1 MQKMGFTALT
11 LNSTRTPTSSVT
23 PPRAG
28 DGARRC
34 GFTFNYARY
43 LRANVHRRGVY
54 EAINGFCRWLNAQAE
69 QRHLISAK
77 AVCSIMFPAL
87 WTLFLLPD
95 EEEEYSTRERKTSMD
110 WVLHIKY
117 IYYTYRIRVFFSS
130 LYIEVCS
137 TQVQQLQNF
146 KWRMK
151 RHKSPG
157 SRRISSQILQ
167 GT

>member
-23 PPRAG
+23 LPRAG

-69 QRHLISAK
+69 QRHLISTE
-77 AVCSIMFPAL
+77 AVCSIMLPAL
-87 WTLFLLPD
+87 WTSFLLPD
-95 EEEEYSTRERKTSMD
+95 EEGEYSTRELKTSED

-117 IYYTYRIRVFFSS
+117 IYYTYVINGFFSFTVHWGLLS
-130 LYIEVCS
+130 PSVTTSEV
-137 TQVQQLQNF
+137 
-146 KWRMK
+146 
-151 RHKSPG
+151 
-157 SRRISSQILQ
+157 
-167 GT
+167 